1 MTPTD
6 RKEIAE
12 LFVLIARA
20 ILAQYE
26 PMTAKALAGEIQER
40 AREFGEREEG

>member
-1 MTPTD
+1 MTPAD
-6 RKEIAE
+6 RQAIADI
-12 LFVLIARA
+12 FRLIVRA

-40 AREFGEREEG
+40 AREFGEREG